1 MAKKTVNKNAQNN
14 FLKLE
19 VSEQI
24 QLLNNVLEKGTTT
37 ESISEL
43 GFSYSWVLPKMQEQG
58 VYYVSSLK
66 KFIIEEKGGN
76 FSDKEITELR
86 AIIKDYNEFRNKKDN
101 VDVRLCAGSCGEETV
116 TKSIV
121 IDKEVNDRW
130 NDFSKKNAF
139 INSKDLYTKALKEFL
154 DRYI

>member
-24 QLLNNVLEKGTTT
+24 QLLNNVLEKGGTV
-37 ESISEL
+37 EAISEL

-66 KFIIEEKGGN
+66 KFIIEDKGDN
-76 FSDKEITELR
+76 LTDKEITELR
-86 AIIKDYNEFRNKKDN
+86 AIIKDYDEFKNSKDN

-121 IDKEVNDRW
+121 IDKEVNDIF
-130 NDFSKKNAF
+130 NEFSKKNSF
-139 INSKDLYTKALKEFL
+139 ISAKDLYTSAIKQLI
-154 DRYI
+154 DRYN